1 MAGPEAVSLGIES
14 APFRPPVI
22 KMVGY
27 SLGGV
32 TVPCKEIR
40 EGNQRLAALRGG
52 MLVSLIRIKGAVF
65 NVM

>member
-1 MAGPEAVSLGIES
+1 MAGLEAVSLGIES
-14 APFRPPVI
+14 AFRPPVI

-40 EGNQRLAALRGG
+40 EGNQRLAPLRGG